1 MENRKEEVSK
11 LLKGMKETK
20 ADVNRISVKVDTND
34 ADYSIT
40 ETKISEDD
48 ELMHIDGAILLA
60 TLYKGMHGLDD
71 YFYRRENTILT
82 RISESEEQRQQYE
95 TIVGDL
101 LMDYVDFSEG
111 HTLEKVELF
120 YDNKRYVIVS
130 AKDEVI
136 KSIMERW
143 VKKDEANAE
152 YYALFKKETLLDD
165 TVEKLS

>member
-1 MENRKEEVSK
+1 MENRKEIVSE
-11 LLKGMKETK
+11 LLKGMKEVE
-20 ADVNRISVKVDTND
+20 ANVNRISVKVDTND

-40 ETKISEDD
+40 ETKIREED
-48 ELMHIDGAILLA
+48 ELIHIGSAILLA
-60 TLYKGMHGLDD
+60 TLYEGRRGLDD
-71 YFYRRENTILT
+71 FFYRRENDILT

-95 TIVGDL
+95 STVGDL

-120 YDNKRYVIVS
+120 YDKKRYEVVK

-143 VKKDEANAE
+143 VKENE
-152 YYALFKKETLLDD
+152 E
-165 TVEKLS
+165 